1 MKEKNCRQILNQTKL
16 ALVSPSSWGA
26 VGISF
31 IISENDV
38 EIEYDCANGKIEQR
52 LMMNEQGSF
61 SADRIYIRRYPGALR
76 LNLPPKPQPARYEG
90 AISGNTMTLKVTLT
104 EINEILEE
112 AVLERKKT
120 PRIHKCY

>member
-1 MKEKNCRQILNQTKL
+1 MNQTKL

-52 LMMNEQGSF
+52 LILNEQGGF
-61 SADRIYIRRYPGALR
+61 SADGVYIRRYPGALR

-90 AISGNTMTLKVTLT
+90 TISGHTMTLKVTLT
-104 EINEILEE
+104 KTNEILGEV
-112 AVLERKKT
+112 VLERNKT
-120 PRIHKCY
+120 PGIHNCY

>member
-1 MKEKNCRQILNQTKL
+1 MKEKNSRQILNQTKL

-31 IISENDV
+31 IIGENDV
-38 EIEYDCANGKIEQR
+38 EIEYDCASGKIEQR

-61 SADRIYIRRYPGALR
+61 SADGVYIRQYPGAIR
-76 LNLPPKPQPARYEG
+76 LKLLPKRQPARYEG
-90 AISGNTMTLKVTLT
+90 TISGHTMTLKTTLT
-104 EINEILEE
+104 ETNEILGEV
-112 AVLERKKT
+112 VLERNKT